1 MKYKAL
7 VVLVLAVA
15 SVSSAEEAQRPV
27 LVADTKVEGV
37 RAPERLKTCPDQQQQ
52 QQQRKRPSEFQRLY
66 PEVRMIASNV
76 G

>member
-7 VVLVLAVA
+7 AVLLLAAA
-15 SVSSAEEAQRPV
+15 SVSSAEEVQRPV
-27 LVADTKVEGV
+27 LVADTKVEAV
-37 RAPERLKTCPDQQQQ
+37 RTPQRLKTCPEQQQQ